1 MVYLLKHEPY
11 DLGGKCDEW
20 LTLIKSSTRI
30 LEMKIYFR
38 EEMDGNSPLI
48 LGCNNNVSSY

>member
-11 DLGGKCDEW
+11 DLGEKCDEW
-20 LTLIKSSTRI
+20 LTLIKSSTWI
-30 LEMKIYFR
+30 LEMKISFR
-38 EEMDGNSPLI
+38 EEMDGSSPLI